1 MRQIY
6 YSGALAFFGSLVSVP
21 TPAIALASTSDS
33 SFIFIQRGRLMPGI
47 YEFLL
52 SWCSRSMRF
61 WEIDIYYIMVTDV
74 QTIKRGLDEEIIIVV
89 RGSNLPGLG
98 R

>member
-1 MRQIY
+1 
-6 YSGALAFFGSLVSVP
+6 
-21 TPAIALASTSDS
+21 
-33 SFIFIQRGRLMPGI
+33 MPGI